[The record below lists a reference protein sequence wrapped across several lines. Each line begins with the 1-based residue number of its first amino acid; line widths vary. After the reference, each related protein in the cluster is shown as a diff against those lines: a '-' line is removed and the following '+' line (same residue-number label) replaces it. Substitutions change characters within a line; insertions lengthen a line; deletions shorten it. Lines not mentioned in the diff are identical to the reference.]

1 MTGVR
6 PLTAEDTVLVAG
18 GRGLVGRALLRRLAQ
33 RGVKRVLAPPRQ
45 ELDLRD
51 PVAVARWFSTHRPTV
66 VLMAAGTV
74 GGILANAERPAE
86 FLRDNL
92 AMAVAVVDAAHQH
105 GVRRLLYLGSSCIY
119 PRDAPQPMAEE
130 CLLTGPLEQTN
141 EGYALAKISGIKL
154 CQAYRRQYGCDF
166 IAAMPTNLYG
176 PGDNF
181 SAEGSHV
188 IPGMMRRFYEARE
201 RGERRLVVWGSGRV
215 RREFLHVDDLADAC
229 LFLLDGYSGES
240 HINVGT
246 GVDVTILE
254 LAEAM
259 RELVAPGLEI
269 EFDPSKPDGTPRK
282 LLDCSRIHAMGWKAR
297 ISLRVGL
304 RQTYEW
310 FQDALG
316 KGAVRL

>member
-229 LFLLDGYSGES
+229 LFLLDRYSGES

-246 GVDVTILE
+246 GVDVTIQE